1 MTTRPVSSLT
11 GVMLLVSRIA
21 CLIVVASLV
30 VFAVNKTKTASAH
43 QQGMV
48 TGSLRQSEGE
58 ADNGHQ
64 SALHRKL
71 DEISNTLTSPFA
83 SAVEGSTSEWKIH
96 LVKTA
101 LALLV
106 YGLGVGF
113 LVRFIRL
120 RQ

>member
-1 MTTRPVSSLT
+1 MTSRPVSSLA

-30 VFAVNKTKTASAH
+30 VFAVNKTKTASVH
-43 QQGMV
+43 QQNEV
-48 TGSLRQSEGE
+48 TGRASESE
-58 ADNGHQ
+58 AGTGHHD
-64 SALHRKL
+64 ALHQKL
-71 DEISNTLTSPFA
+71 DEISNTITSPFA

-106 YGLGVGF
+106 YGLGAGF

>member
-1 MTTRPVSSLT
+1 MTSRPVSSLA
-11 GVMLLVSRIA
+11 GLMLLVSRVA
-21 CLIVVASLV
+21 CLIVVASFV
-30 VFAVNKTKTASAH
+30 VFAVNKTKTASVH
-43 QQGMV
+43 QQNEV
-48 TGSLRQSEGE
+48 TGKASESE
-58 ADNGHQ
+58 ASNRHE

-83 SAVEGSTSEWKIH
+83 GAVEGSTSEWKIH
-96 LVKTA
+96 LLKTA

-106 YGLGVGF
+106 YGLGVAF

>member
-1 MTTRPVSSLT
+1 MTSRPVSSLT

-21 CLIVVASLV
+21 CLIVVASLL
-30 VFAVNKTKTASAH
+30 VFVVNKTKTASAH
-43 QQGMV
+43 QQNEV
-48 TGSLRQSEGE
+48 TGRVSESE
-58 ADNGHQ
+58 AQASSGHQ

-83 SAVEGSTSEWKIH
+83 GAVEGSTSEWKIH
-96 LVKTA
+96 LVKAA